1 MILTSNKTIVFDL
14 DDTLYSERDFE
25 KSGIEYVYNYFEIKN
40 ISLDSIL
47 NNRKDWIDQ
56 IINVANTEIS
66 IQMVLDIYRCHPP
79 SIELYKDSKVF
90 LDMLHSN
97 GYEMSLITDGRS
109 ITQRNKL
116 KALGIEYYFTDI
128 VISEEVNSEKPA
140 EYNFNLV
147 ANNQPPENYIYI
159 ADNPKKDFITPNKLG
174 WTTICV
180 LDRGQNVHKQFFNN
194 SIEYNP
200 HFIIKKF
207 DEINL
212 KMHKS
217 SMMTT

>member
-1 MILTSNKTIVFDL
+1 MILSTSKIFVFDL

-25 KSGIEYVYNYFEIKN
+25 KSGIEYVYNYFEIKH
-40 ISLDSIL
+40 IPLDSIL
-47 NNRKDWIDQ
+47 NNRKNWIEQ
-56 IINVANTEIS
+56 IINVTNKEIT
-66 IQMVLDIYRCHPP
+66 IQMVLDLYRCHLP
-79 SIELYKDSKVF
+79 SIELYEDSKVF

-128 VISEEVNSEKPA
+128 VISEEVNSEKPS

-147 ANNQPPENYIYI
+147 MNNKCPENYIYI

-212 KMHKS
+212 KMHEI
-217 SMMTT
+217 

>member
-1 MILTSNKTIVFDL
+1 MILPTSKIFVFDL
-14 DDTLYSERDFE
+14 DDTLYPERDFE
-25 KSGIEYVYNYFEIKN
+25 KSGIEYVYNYFEIKH

-47 NNRKDWIDQ
+47 NNRKNWIDQ
-56 IINVANTEIS
+56 IINVTNKVIT
-66 IQMVLDIYRCHPP
+66 IQMVLDLYRCHLP

-90 LDMLHSN
+90 LDMLLSN

-116 KALGIEYYFTDI
+116 KALGIESYFKNI
-128 VISEEVNSEKPA
+128 VISEEVNSEKPS

-147 ANNQPPENYIYI
+147 MNNKCRENYIYI
-159 ADNPKKDFITPNKLG
+159 ADNPQKDFITPNKLD
-174 WTTICV
+174 WTTICL
-180 LDRGQNVHKQFFNN
+180 LDRGQNVHKQIFNN

-200 HFIIKKF
+200 HFIINSF

-212 KMHKS
+212 
-217 SMMTT
+217 TIRET